1 MAVLGL
7 LIGFTNM
14 FHPLSNF
21 TFLNYEQLNDYLY
34 PGIGLVYL
42 TSVDLTG
49 VFSCCIRKCFDVH
62 AIHVGALRNGM
73 HSCCRLLCGC

>member
-1 MAVLGL
+1 VGGAILGISMAVLGL

-14 FHPLSNF
+14 FHPISNF

-42 TSVDLTG
+42 TSVLLTG
-49 VFSCCIRKCFDVH
+49 IFSCCIGKCFEEEYIYPV
-62 AIHVGALRNGM
+62 
-73 HSCCRLLCGC
+73 

>member
-42 TSVDLTG
+42 TPDCSPDR
-49 VFSCCIRKCFDVH
+49 CIFMLYWKMF
-62 AIHVGALRNGM
+62 
-73 HSCCRLLCGC
+73 